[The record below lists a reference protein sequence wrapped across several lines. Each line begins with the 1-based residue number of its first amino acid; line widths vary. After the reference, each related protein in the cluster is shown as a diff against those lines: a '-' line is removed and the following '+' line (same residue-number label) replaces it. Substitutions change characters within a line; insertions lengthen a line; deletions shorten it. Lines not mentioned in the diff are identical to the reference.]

1 MLQLLKIQNYA
12 IIKQTEIRFEKG
24 LNIITGETGAGKSI
38 LMGALGLILGE
49 RADTKV
55 LLPGSEKLVVEGVF
69 EVNNAELQYLLEEN
83 ELDSEKQTILRRE
96 INSAGKSRAFINDT
110 PINLPL
116 LRSVGLLLIDI
127 VSQHQTLE
135 LNEADF
141 QMNVLDAFA
150 ESSKILE
157 DYRIVFKQY
166 RKSEQVYKDLLE
178 REAKARSDEDYLR
191 FVIHEINEL
200 NPKNGEEPEL
210 ESEIQLLSHAEQ
222 IQTSCF
228 QSSQVLEG
236 NENSLLDQLREIT
249 GILAQSSKHQT
260 AIPLILDRLQS
271 NIVDL
276 SDIAEEL
283 SSIADKTLSDPELLA
298 KQELRLQELMNM
310 QKKHRVSGNE
320 ELLDLLAKFQ
330 ARINEIGSLAEEIL
344 VAEKQK
350 SELFEK
356 SLNLGNELHAK
367 RELALNPMKLKVLE
381 LLNNVAIP
389 QAQFEVKL
397 EKTSD
402 ENLHSN
408 GLNQLSFQF
417 SANKGFPIKPLN
429 EVASGGELS
438 RLMLCLKSLISDKVE
453 LPSIVFDEIDTGISG
468 EAALRV
474 AQVMKAHA
482 TKHQVIAITHLPQI
496 ASKADNHFYV
506 YKNHE
511 EDQTLTQIRT
521 LTKEER
527 IHEIARMLSG
537 ENPGQAVLTAAK
549 EMMSL

>member
-438 RLMLCLKSLISDKVE
+438 RLMLCLKS
-453 LPSIVFDEIDTGISG
+453 PMF
-468 EAALRV
+468 
-474 AQVMKAHA
+474 
-482 TKHQVIAITHLPQI
+482 
-496 ASKADNHFYV
+496 
-506 YKNHE
+506 
-511 EDQTLTQIRT
+511 
-521 LTKEER
+521 
-527 IHEIARMLSG
+527 
-537 ENPGQAVLTAAK
+537 
-549 EMMSL
+549 

>member
-191 FVIHEINEL
+191 FVIHEISEL
-200 NPKNGEEPEL
+200 NPKIGEEPEL

-521 LTKEER
+521 LTEEER
-527 IHEIARMLSG
+527 IYEIARMLSG

>member
-521 LTKEER
+521 LTEEER
-527 IHEIARMLSG
+527 IYEIARMLSG

>member
-166 RKSEQVYKDLLE
+166 KKSEQVYKDLLE

-191 FVIHEINEL
+191 FVIHEISEL
-200 NPKNGEEPEL
+200 NPKIGEETDL
-210 ESEIQLLSHAEQ
+210 ESEIKLLSHAEQ

-249 GILAQSSKHQT
+249 GLLAQSSKHQT
-260 AIPLILDRLQS
+260 ALPLILDRLQS

-330 ARINEIGSLAEEIL
+330 ARINEIGSLEEEII

-350 SELFEK
+350 SELFAK
-356 SLNLGNELHAK
+356 SLNLANELHSK
-367 RELALNPMKLKVLE
+367 RELALNPMKLRVLE
-381 LLNNVAIP
+381 LLNDVAIP

-397 EKTSD
+397 EKNAD

-408 GLNQLSFQF
+408 GLNQLNFLF

-521 LTKEER
+521 LTEDER

>member
-521 LTKEER
+521 LTEEER

>member
-166 RKSEQVYKDLLE
+166 KKSEQVYKDLLE

-191 FVIHEINEL
+191 FVIHEISEL
-200 NPKNGEEPEL
+200 NPKIGEETDL
-210 ESEIQLLSHAEQ
+210 ESEIKLLSHAEQ

-249 GILAQSSKHQT
+249 GLLAQSSKHQT
-260 AIPLILDRLQS
+260 ALPLILDRLQS

-330 ARINEIGSLAEEIL
+330 ARINEIGSLEEEII

-350 SELFEK
+350 SELFAK
-356 SLNLGNELHAK
+356 SLNLANELHSK
-367 RELALNPMKLKVLE
+367 RELALNPMKLRVLE
-381 LLNNVAIP
+381 LLNDVAIP

-397 EKTSD
+397 EKAAD

-408 GLNQLSFQF
+408 GLNQLNFLF

-521 LTKEER
+521 LTEDER

>member
-166 RKSEQVYKDLLE
+166 KKSEQVYKDLLE

-191 FVIHEINEL
+191 FVIHEISEL
-200 NPKNGEEPEL
+200 NPKIGEETDL

-260 AIPLILDRLQS
+260 ALPLILDRLQS

-320 ELLDLLAKFQ
+320 ELLDLLAKFE
-330 ARINEIGSLAEEIL
+330 ARINEIGSLEEEII

-350 SELFEK
+350 SELFAK
-356 SLNLGNELHAK
+356 SLNLANELHLK
-367 RELALNPMKLKVLE
+367 RELALNPMKLRVLE
-381 LLNNVAIP
+381 LLNDVAIP

-397 EKTSD
+397 EKAAD

-408 GLNQLSFQF
+408 GLNQLNFLF

-521 LTKEER
+521 LTEDER

>member
-96 INSAGKSRAFINDT
+96 INSVGKSRAFINDT

-150 ESSKILE
+150 ESSKILD

-166 RKSEQVYKDLLE
+166 KKSEQVYNDLLE

-191 FVIHEINEL
+191 FVIHEISEL
-200 NPKNGEEPEL
+200 NPKIGEETDL
-210 ESEIQLLSHAEQ
+210 EAEIKLLSHAEQ

-249 GILAQSSKHQT
+249 GLLAQSSKHQT
-260 AIPLILDRLQS
+260 ALPLILDRLQS

-330 ARINEIGSLAEEIL
+330 ARITEIGSLEEEII
-344 VAEKQK
+344 VAEKHK
-350 SELFEK
+350 SELFAK
-356 SLNLGNELHAK
+356 SLNLANELHSK
-367 RELALNPMKLKVLE
+367 REEALNPMKLKVLE
-381 LLNNVAIP
+381 LLNDVAIP

-397 EKTSD
+397 EKTND

-408 GLNQLSFQF
+408 GLNQLNFLF

-474 AQVMKAHA
+474 AQVMKAHSA
-482 TKHQVIAITHLPQI
+482 KHQVIAITHLPQI

-521 LTKEER
+521 LNEEER

>member
-1 MLQLLKIQNYA
+1 MLQLLKIKNYA

-166 RKSEQVYKDLLE
+166 KKSEQVYKDLLE
-178 REAKARSDEDYLR
+178 KEAKARSDEDYLR
-191 FVIHEINEL
+191 FVIHEISEL
-200 NPKNGEEPEL
+200 NPKIGEEPEL

-356 SLNLGNELHAK
+356 SLNLGNEIHAK

-521 LTKEER
+521 LTEEER

>member
-1 MLQLLKIQNYA
+1 
-12 IIKQTEIRFEKG
+12 
-24 LNIITGETGAGKSI
+24 
-38 LMGALGLILGE
+38 
-49 RADTKV
+49 
-55 LLPGSEKLVVEGVF
+55 
-69 EVNNAELQYLLEEN
+69 
-83 ELDSEKQTILRRE
+83 
-96 INSAGKSRAFINDT
+96 
-110 PINLPL
+110 
-116 LRSVGLLLIDI
+116 
-127 VSQHQTLE
+127 
-135 LNEADF
+135 
-141 QMNVLDAFA
+141 
-150 ESSKILE
+150 
-157 DYRIVFKQY
+157 
-166 RKSEQVYKDLLE
+166 
-178 REAKARSDEDYLR
+178 
-191 FVIHEINEL
+191 
-200 NPKNGEEPEL
+200 
-210 ESEIQLLSHAEQ
+210 
-222 IQTSCF
+222 
-228 QSSQVLEG
+228 
-236 NENSLLDQLREIT
+236 
-249 GILAQSSKHQT
+249 
-260 AIPLILDRLQS
+260 
-271 NIVDL
+271 
-276 SDIAEEL
+276 
-283 SSIADKTLSDPELLA
+283 
-298 KQELRLQELMNM
+298 M

-521 LTKEER
+521 LTEEER

>member
-69 EVNNAELQYLLEEN
+69 EVNNPELQYLLEEN

-356 SLNLGNELHAK
+356 SLNLGNELHTK

-521 LTKEER
+521 LTEEER
-527 IHEIARMLSG
+527 IYEIARMLSG

>member
-69 EVNNAELQYLLEEN
+69 EVNNSELQYLLEEN

-166 RKSEQVYKDLLE
+166 KKSEQVYLDLLE

-191 FVIHEINEL
+191 FVIHEISEL
-200 NPKNGEEPEL
+200 NPKIGEEPEL

-330 ARINEIGSLAEEIL
+330 ARITEIGSLEEEIL

-350 SELFEK
+350 SELFAK
-356 SLNLGNELHAK
+356 SLKLANDLHAK

-381 LLNNVAIP
+381 LLNDVAIP

-397 EKTSD
+397 DKTSD

-408 GLNQLSFQF
+408 GLNQLSFLF

-482 TKHQVIAITHLPQI
+482 SKHQVIAITHLPQI

-521 LTKEER
+521 LNEEER

>member
-12 IIKQTEIRFEKG
+12 IIKQTEIKFEKG

-55 LLPGSEKLVVEGVF
+55 LLPGSEKLVVEGIF
-69 EVNNAELQYLLEEN
+69 EVNNPELQYLLEEN
-83 ELDSEKQTILRRE
+83 ELDFEKQTILRRE

-166 RKSEQVYKDLLE
+166 KKSEQVYLDLLE
-178 REAKARSDEDYLR
+178 REAKARSDEDYLK
-191 FVIHEINEL
+191 FVIHEISEL
-200 NPKNGEEPEL
+200 NPKIGEEPEL

-249 GILAQSSKHQT
+249 GLLAQSSKHQT

-320 ELLDLLAKFQ
+320 ELLELLAKFQ
-330 ARINEIGSLAEEIL
+330 ARIHEIGSLEEEIII
-344 VAEKQK
+344 AEKQK
-350 SELFEK
+350 SALFTK
-356 SLNLGNELHAK
+356 SLNLANELHAK
-367 RELALNPMKLKVLE
+367 REQALNPMKLKVLE
-381 LLNNVAIP
+381 LLNDVAIP

-397 EKTSD
+397 DKTND

-408 GLNQLSFQF
+408 GLNQLNFLF

-474 AQVMKAHA
+474 AQVMKAHSA
-482 TKHQVIAITHLPQI
+482 KHQVIAITHLPQI

-521 LTKEER
+521 LNEEER

-537 ENPGQAVLTAAK
+537 ENPGQAVITAAK

>member
-69 EVNNAELQYLLEEN
+69 EVNNPELQYLLEEN

-166 RKSEQVYKDLLE
+166 KKSEQVYKDLLE
-178 REAKARSDEDYLR
+178 KEAKARSDEDYLR
-191 FVIHEINEL
+191 FVIHEISEL
-200 NPKNGEEPEL
+200 NPKIGEEPEL

-521 LTKEER
+521 LTEEER

>member
-1 MLQLLKIQNYA
+1 MLQLLKIKNYA

-166 RKSEQVYKDLLE
+166 KKSEQVYKDLLE

-191 FVIHEINEL
+191 FVIHEISEL
-200 NPKNGEEPEL
+200 NPKIGEEPEL

-521 LTKEER
+521 LTEEER